1 MLQSLNIVLSSNSPD
16 ESISEELVEM
26 IGYDDIELAMEILS
40 ERRSIASEVGP
51 LNICH
56 LLSYTQTLIPD
67 LAIPA
72 SLIPPITTGYRFYPT
87 FYK

>member
-26 IGYDDIELAMEILS
+26 VGYDDIELAMAILG
-40 ERRSIASEVGP
+40 ERKPIASEVGP

-56 LLSYTQTLIPD
+56 LLGYTHILIPD

-72 SLIPPITTGYRFYPT
+72 SLIPSIPTGY
-87 FYK
+87 